1 MYNLVFDT
9 ATKWLY
15 IALLKDETILAET
28 KLESEHAHSANFL
41 YLLKTMLRSNDLT
54 LDDIGAIY
62 TGMGPG
68 SYTGVRIALTVAK
81 MFSSFKEIPLYGV
94 SSLYLAG
101 SGYDNK
107 NVAIMFDARRGNFF
121 SSLYGENNIP
131 DKLREKEEF
140 LDSIKDF
147 DDVKIV
153 YEDDFKVNPIKCMK
167 QAYRILNVDE
177 VEPNYLRISEAEY
190 NLLHDKKS

>member
-1 MYNLVFDT
+1 MKTLVIDT
-9 ATKWLY
+9 CTNR
-15 IALLKDETILAET
+15 IIVALADNSTIFSFCNEIIENQMSNVIMEKVENCFKEAGLKPTDVERVLVAV
-28 KLESEHAHSANFL
+28 
-41 YLLKTMLRSNDLT
+41 
-54 LDDIGAIY
+54 
-62 TGMGPG
+62 GPG

-147 DDVKIV
+147 DDVKI
-153 YEDDFKVNPIKCMK
+153 I
-167 QAYRILNVDE
+167 
-177 VEPNYLRISEAEY
+177 
-190 NLLHDKKS
+190 